1 MSVRVRLVLA
11 VVPWLRL
18 VLRLLEGLG
27 LGLGL
32 RLLDL
37 EADFVFDFEFDFDVD
52 VDFDFESLAISSC
65 SLLRGAGGERRVT
78 VREMLARRGLG

>member
-18 VLRLLEGLG
+18 VLSLLEGLG

-37 EADFVFDFEFDFDVD
+37 EADFDFDFEFDFDVD
-52 VDFDFESLAISSC
+52 FDFERLAISSC
-65 SLLRGAGGERRVT
+65 SLLRGADCERRVT
-78 VREMLARRGLG
+78 VRETLAKRGLG